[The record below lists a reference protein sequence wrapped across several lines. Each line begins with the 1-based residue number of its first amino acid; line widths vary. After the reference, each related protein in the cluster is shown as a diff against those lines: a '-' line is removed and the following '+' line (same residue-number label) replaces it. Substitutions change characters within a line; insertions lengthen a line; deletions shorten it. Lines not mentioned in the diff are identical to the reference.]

1 MMTKIKLFNNEIEM
15 GLQIIIILQTVY
27 PKSFDIEM
35 LNYYDYFILHTHD
48 IGGEKSLH
56 ADIPNRFGELDIKHK
71 LIRRSLQ
78 LMIAKGLVSVNM
90 DNGIEYIANQQTKLF
105 LENLQEEYI
114 QQLKINSR
122 WVHKKF
128 KDYSYEDIKQYVSEN
143 KEKWGTENPF
153 CTIGLTNE

>member
-1 MMTKIKLFNNEIEM
+1 MNKIKLFNNEIEM
-15 GLQIIIILQTVY
+15 GLQIIIILEAVY
-27 PKSFDIEM
+27 PKSFDIKM

-48 IGGEKSLH
+48 LGGKKSLH

-78 LMIAKGLVSVNM
+78 LMIAKGLVSINM
-90 DNGIEYIANQQTKLF
+90 DNGIEYLANQQTKLF
-105 LENLQEEYI
+105 LENLKEEYI
-114 QQLKINSR
+114 EQLKINSR

-128 KDYSYEDIKQYVSEN
+128 KDYSYEDIKQYVLDN